1 MCVSIRFF
9 QFTQRDL
16 NEGRVLFKHLG
27 AKFGVVQL
35 WVSDGK
41 YYVSTSLKIR
51 ASEPFIRMANESA
64 TASPSK
70 GGGDKVGEMVV
81 MKGDSGECGNS
92 WNMFLKLWLAKQ

>member
-1 MCVSIRFF
+1 MCV

-51 ASEPFIRMANESA
+51 ASGPFIRMANES
-64 TASPSK
+64 TASNSR